1 MKCKKVLACILTII
15 MMLVI
20 QIQPETLYNKLNLG
34 NAAKSYTETTI
45 DNIKYHIYSEYA
57 EMFECDKN
65 VEGSIII
72 PSNVNGIPITSIY
85 HYSFHGCSKLKS
97 VSLPDGIMTI
107 GNHAFSECS
116 ELESINIPNSVTD
129 IGNWAFYL
137 CRNLSSIK
145 VPDNAVNIGCQAF
158 DKTAWLL
165 EKQKENPLVIINN
178 ILIDG
183 STCKGNVIV
192 PDSVTSI
199 GSRAFWECSGLTSIS
214 LPNSVTSIGDDAFR
228 KCVKMTSIILP
239 DSITNIG
246 AGAFSNCSVLSSIAL
261 PEGLLTINKNTF
273 SNCSMLSSITVPNS
287 VTSIGFG
294 AFMLC
299 SELTSI
305 IIPNVESLD
314 ENVFEYC
321 KKLTIYGKKGSC
333 VDNYAYKYGIPFE
346 DISNLTSTTT
356 MTTTTTTTT
365 TQKPTTTTT
374 TSTTTSNTSI
384 TTTSFYIEKTS
395 ISLINGEQ
403 YEIPINMNDISFKST
418 NTNVAVV
425 SPNGIVTAID
435 IGEAI
440 INIIDKDY
448 NVVQIKVS
456 VQPGN
461 SVPSGNELGDVNN
474 DGQINAV
481 DASNILAYYAY
492 LSTTKEDIL
501 SLKEYMKK

>member
-1 MKCKKVLACILTII
+1 
-15 MMLVI
+15 
-20 QIQPETLYNKLNLG
+20 
-34 NAAKSYTETTI
+34 
-45 DNIKYHIYSEYA
+45 
-57 EMFECDKN
+57 
-65 VEGSIII
+65 
-72 PSNVNGIPITSIY
+72 
-85 HYSFHGCSKLKS
+85 
-97 VSLPDGIMTI
+97 MTI

-116 ELESINIPNSVTD
+116 ELESINIPNSVTE

-145 VPDNAVNIGCQAF
+145 VPNNAINIGCQAF

-183 STCKGNVIV
+183 STCKGDVIV
-192 PDSVTSI
+192 PDNVTSI
-199 GSRAFWECSGLTSIS
+199 CTRAFWECSGLTSIS
-214 LPNSVTSIGDDAFR
+214 LPNSVTSIGDDAFY
-228 KCVKMTSIILP
+228 KCGKMTSITLP

-261 PEGLLTINKNTF
+261 PEGILTINKNTF
-273 SNCSMLSSITVPNS
+273 SNCKMLSSITVPNS
-287 VTSIGFG
+287 VTSIGYR
-294 AFMLC
+294 AFFYC
-299 SELTSI
+299 SELKSI
-305 IIPNVESLD
+305 IIPNVESID
-314 ENVFEYC
+314 ENAFEFC
-321 KKLTIYGKKGSC
+321 KKLTIYGNKGSYL
-333 VDNYAYKYGIPFE
+333 DNYAYKYSIPFE

-356 MTTTTTTTT
+356 MTTTTTTT
-365 TQKPTTTTT
+365 QKPTTTTT
-374 TSTTTSNTSI
+374 SI
-384 TTTSFYIEKTS
+384 TTSSFSVEKTS

-403 YEIPINMNDISFKST
+403 YEIPISMNDISFKST
-418 NTNVAVV
+418 NINVAVV
-425 SPNGIVTAID
+425 SPNGIVTAIG

-456 VQPGN
+456 VQPEN

-492 LSTTKEDIL
+492 LSTTKDDIL